1 MLGAA
6 ARLQQKGS
14 QRIVNSMTRLL
25 LFGMEVN
32 NVFEERLVLTLR

>member
-1 MLGAA
+1 
-6 ARLQQKGS
+6 LQQKSS

-32 NVFEERLVLTLR
+32 NVFEERLVLTVR